1 MDGEAGWEVKT
12 ECTPEV
18 WQGCGAG
25 KWKGGGGS
33 GGGERRKIPDNNKG
47 EEECAEKRQ
56 IYNQVLGPELS
67 APFPKTTG

>member
-18 WQGCGAG
+18 WRGCGAG

-33 GGGERRKIPDNNKG
+33 GGRGGITDNNKG
-47 EEECAEKRQ
+47 EEECAEERQ

-67 APFPKTTG
+67 APFPK